1 MIRRVL
7 GIGCLFALFA
17 AAASLCAHDC
27 AHADDTKAPVAAVT
41 IDNFSFNPKEI
52 TVARGTIV
60 TWTNRDDVPHTV
72 TSTQQKFRS
81 KALDTGDQFSFT
93 FTEAG
98 TYPYFCS
105 VHPMMTAKVIVQ

>member
-1 MIRRVL
+1 MIRRAL
-7 GIGCLFALFA
+7 AIGCLCALLALA
-17 AAASLCAHDC
+17 AVACMNVRAY
-27 AHADDTKAPVAAVT
+27 ADDAMPQPLSVT

-52 TVARGTIV
+52 TVPQGTTI

-72 TSTQQKFRS
+72 TSTEQKFRS

-93 FTEAG
+93 FNDSG

-105 VHPMMTAKVIVQ
+105 VHPMMTGKVIVR

>member
-7 GIGCLFALFA
+7 GIGCLLALFA
-17 AAASLCAHDC
+17 AAASVCAHDR
-27 AHADDTKAPVAAVT
+27 AHADDTKPPVAAVT

-52 TVARGTIV
+52 TVAKGTIV

>member
-1 MIRRVL
+1 MTRRVPA
-7 GIGCLFALFA
+7 ISCLLALAGLA
-17 AAASLCAHDC
+17 AAAWAGIRVRT
-27 AHADDTKAPVAAVT
+27 DDAKPQPASVT

-52 TVARGTIV
+52 TIPRGTTV

-81 KALDTGDQFSFT
+81 KALDTGEQFSFT
-93 FTEAG
+93 FTGAG

-105 VHPMMTAKVIVQ
+105 VHPMMTGKVVVQ

>member
-17 AAASLCAHDC
+17 AAAYDR
-27 AHADDTKAPVAAVT
+27 AHADDTKPPVAAVT

-52 TVARGTIV
+52 TVAKGTIV